1 LEDYQVRMILD
12 CLEERR
18 DTALFKLDKV
28 RKMKAALSDDLYN
41 EVTRSQHEE
50 IELIT
55 ETIAALR

>member
-1 LEDYQVRMILD
+1 MILD